1 MNDTYHFLSSDKF
14 YGILIKEVDMLIG
27 SYIRVAIN
35 IWFFIDDLS
44 IIDHKNRML
53 VCFHTIII
61 ALVILKINPNARK
74 MTYKR
79 VLI

>member
-14 YGILIKEVDMLIG
+14 YGFLIKEVDMLIG

-44 IIDHKNRML
+44 IIDHKN
-53 VCFHTIII
+53 VSVFPYYHYSTSYTQNQS
-61 ALVILKINPNARK
+61 KRK
-74 MTYKR
+74 END
-79 VLI
+79 L